1 MAQKALQAFFYVRPN
16 GSEGYVRAAQVV
28 EDDHEAV
35 EGRSALFERVDEPKV
50 DAPAKPEPV
59 KGRARKA
66 SAPGRV
72 LDESLLDD

>member
-35 EGRSALFERVDEPKV
+35 AGRAALFELVDDPKV
-50 DAPAKPEPV
+50 DAPAKTEPV
-59 KGRARKA
+59 KSRARKT
-66 SAPGRV
+66 SAPGRA

>member
-1 MAQKALQAFFYVRPN
+1 MAQKALQAFFYVLPD

-35 EGRSALFERVDEPKV
+35 EGRSALFESV
-50 DAPAKPEPV
+50 DAPKSAKPAR
-59 KGRARKA
+59 GRARKA
-66 SAPGRV
+66 AA